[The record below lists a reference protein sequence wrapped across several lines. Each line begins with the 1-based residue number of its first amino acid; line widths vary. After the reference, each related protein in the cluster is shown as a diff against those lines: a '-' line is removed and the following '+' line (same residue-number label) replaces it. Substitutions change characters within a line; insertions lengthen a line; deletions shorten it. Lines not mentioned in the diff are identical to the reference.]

1 MIKWLTRNDQARPL
15 RLDAAPK
22 RPKGQALVETNLDAG
37 SIILLGPGGDT
48 AALVWKLDDKD
59 RRRALPPGAYRLRTT
74 RIERL
79 TGKDHWF
86 LSSTGPPGAER
97 VLKADKTARIDV
109 DDTVQ
114 FKAGARRNG
123 GRLQLN
129 FVIFGADHR
138 GLSVYK
144 NDKRVPVTW
153 KQLSKKGKTL
163 ASGKMNYG

>member
-1 MIKWLTRNDQARPL
+1 MIKWLTRNDEARPL

-22 RPKGQALVETNLDAG
+22 RPKDLALVETNLDAG
-37 SIILLGPGGDT
+37 SLILAGPGGDV
-48 AALVWKLDDKD
+48 AALVWKFDDKD

-74 RIERL
+74 RIERMA
-79 TGKDHWF
+79 GKDHWF

-97 VLKADKTARIDV
+97 VLKADKTARIEV
-109 DDTVQ
+109 GDTVH
-114 FKAGARRNG
+114 FAAKARRKG

-129 FVIFGADHR
+129 FAIRGADHR

-153 KQLSKKGKTL
+153 RQLSKKGKVL